1 MKKNNLKRFLASL
14 LAVLMLASVT
24 GVSPAVFA
32 EEPDNTATYEAN
44 ATPQLKADV
53 IDNTTWVVIPENAS
67 MDQLKQILAS
77 TLLENAEEVDA
88 QNVPWLYKNKVY
100 GTNDK
105 TGITIYNKPNE
116 DFVTID
122 GIDIPGGKYLG
133 SNFTYKHPAFN
144 TQGIGE
150 YDLQLNGVT
159 IKIHKDIKSS
169 SSITLTDYENGIKV
183 PYFDDGSIDYA
194 QLKERILDKVVTNPE
209 TAKSNITIEYMAAID
224 TGKASEIPGIDTI
237 ADWLAKAGKEWT
249 PIEGGTHK
257 HVFDIPYLAMTA
269 GENTIRLSWG
279 GDDTYYG
286 CTSSEFTVNFL
297 DREPAPLQRN
307 EVSEIG
313 IVYKEDLSVDYEATK
328 EVIRNTLATST
339 DTEIVDTSDLKVE
352 YQAYNGYNDF
362 SSDANIKPGT
372 EKTIRL
378 SWNGN
383 ADYSAWK
390 EEFTVTF
397 VDGRDPAFKLKD
409 GVKDAAPEIGLVFK
423 YDKENG
429 VAIDYEAAEAAIRE
443 ALVEKLANVDL
454 ADISV
459 QYEATPGVFKPIS
472 YDPISD
478 KNAFGEGAEKIKL
491 TWGGNKDYRSFSE
504 TVNVK
509 MIDNRIASEIKVVS
523 DPSITYNKDGS
534 AEKSAIIASVIDYT
548 NSTLP
553 AGAEFTVEVPNID
566 TSLGTTWKDI
576 TDNTMDAGENQKI
589 RISFAGNA
597 EYKPCE
603 IVTYINVKKAPVS
616 ITLPIIS
623 KLYAGEEVDPETYY
637 EVTPDDDAIDVYLF
651 FVGVNTNKETCVNVK
666 LTPDQEKLLKV
677 IPSVYDKLREGMKLS
692 EFKEFIESIPNIDKI
707 EVIKNILNI
716 LNTFDNISDNTV
728 IAIGTPAHAGVYQ
741 AIAVSPETKN
751 YEAGKGTG
759 SLIILKNWKGVK
771 LEKSDMFT
779 GSKNEI
785 TVTNATKIAK
795 GEEGAYAVVLKQNG
809 VILNNNAQSAV
820 HYLFTGINHGKLSS
834 SSKMP
839 VEPGRYIVTASVRG
853 GDFFAFPKTFSFKI
867 VADPTP
873 ETTPEA

>member
-14 LAVLMLASVT
+14 LAVLMLSQVT
-24 GVSPAVFA
+24 GVAPGVFA
-32 EEPDNTATYEAN
+32 KGADYEQPILQSGEAVLFSNADEATVKQVLAKALIANYDKCDPNTRDNLDWQYYCESETYLSKTKTEWVSVNGHSYWEKIYKYEFKSLANNSNGTYDVRLKGTETQVQFTKLEP
-44 ATPQLKADV
+44 
-53 IDNTTWVVIPENAS
+53 
-67 MDQLKQILAS
+67 KQ
-77 TLLENAEEVDA
+77 
-88 QNVPWLYKNKVY
+88 
-100 GTNDK
+100 
-105 TGITIYNKPNE
+105 
-116 DFVTID
+116 
-122 GIDIPGGKYLG
+122 
-133 SNFTYKHPAFN
+133 
-144 TQGIGE
+144 
-150 YDLQLNGVT
+150 
-159 IKIHKDIKSS
+159 

-183 PYFDDGSIDYA
+183 PYNNDGSIDYA

-297 DREPAPLQRN
+297 DRESAPLQRN

-328 EVIRNTLATST
+328 EVIRNTLAAST
-339 DTEIVDTSDLKVE
+339 NTEIVDTSDLKVE

-362 SSDANIKPGT
+362 GSDANIKPGT

-383 ADYSAWK
+383 ADYRAWS
-390 EEFTVTF
+390 ETFTVTF

-409 GVKDAAPEIGLVFK
+409 GVKDAAPEIGLVFT
-423 YDKENG
+423 YDAENG
-429 VAIDYEAAEAAIRE
+429 LAIDYVAAETAIRE

-454 ADISV
+454 DKISV
-459 QYEATPGVFKPIS
+459 KYKSAEQAVDLNYKPSTVFGK
-472 YDPISD
+472 
-478 KNAFGEGAEKIKL
+478 AFGEGDFEIVL

-548 NSTLP
+548 NSTIP
-553 AGAEFTVEVPNID
+553 ADAKFTVEVPNID
-566 TSLGTTWKDI
+566 TPLGTTWKDI
-576 TDNTMDAGENQKI
+576 TDNTMNAGENQKI

-603 IVTYINVKKAPVS
+603 IVTTITVKKAPVS

-771 LEKSDMFT
+771 LEKNPVLNSGDKANTITVSQAEELKAGNNLCILTKDGESLNSASAGSIHYWFT
-779 GSKNEI
+779 GVN
-785 TVTNATKIAK
+785 KIYAK
-795 GEEGAYAVVLKQNG
+795 SV
-809 VILNNNAQSAV
+809 
-820 HYLFTGINHGKLSS
+820 
-834 SSKMP
+834 MP
-839 VEPGRYIVTASVRG
+839 TAPGRYTVTATVRG
-853 GDFFAFPKTFSFKI
+853 GDFFAFPKTFSFTI
-867 VADPTP
+867 VADPTSN
-873 ETTPEA
+873 T

>member
-32 EEPDNTATYEAN
+32 DNS
-44 ATPQLKADV
+44 ATPKLKASSGEV
-53 IDNTTWVVIPENAS
+53 IIRSGMDDALVTETLNKALINNY
-67 MDQLKQILAS
+67 DQLDDTTKAS
-77 TLLENAEEVDA
+77 LQWEYLGYGYTVKSGAKSVDKHWGA
-88 QNVPWLYKNKVY
+88 ISG
-100 GTNDK
+100 GTK
-105 TGITIYNKPNE
+105 FTERHVITYTYYNKPLAELEPNSYQVRLAGTTDE
-116 DFVTID
+116 ATLVKVD
-122 GIDIPGGKYLG
+122 KY
-133 SNFTYKHPAFN
+133 
-144 TQGIGE
+144 
-150 YDLQLNGVT
+150 
-159 IKIHKDIKSS
+159 SS
-169 SSITLTDYENGIKV
+169 ASITLTDYENGIKV
-183 PYFDDGSIDYA
+183 PYNNDGSINYA
-194 QLKERILDKVVTNPE
+194 QLKERILDKVVTNPVDVDR
-209 TAKSNITIEYMAAID
+209 SSITIEYL
-224 TGKASEIPGIDTI
+224 ASPDLSKLGENTALDKITE
-237 ADWLAKAGKEWT
+237 LAGTEWT
-249 PIEGGTHK
+249 PIEGGSHK
-257 HVFDIPYLAMTA
+257 FIGISVPYFAMTA
-269 GENTIRLSWG
+269 GENKIKLSWG
-279 GDDTYYG
+279 GNDTYKG
-286 CTSSEFTVNFL
+286 CSSDEFTVNFL

-307 EVSEIG
+307 DVSEIG
-313 IVYKEDLSVDYEATK
+313 IVYNDDLSVDYEATK

-339 DTEIVDTSDLKVE
+339 DTEIVKTSDLKVE

-362 SSDANIKPGT
+362 GSDADIKPGT

-383 ADYSAWK
+383 ADYRAWK
-390 EEFTVTF
+390 ESFDVTF

-429 VAIDYEAAEAAIRE
+429 VAIDYVAAETAIRE

-459 QYEATPGVFKPIS
+459 QYEATPGIFKPIS

-478 KNAFGEGAEKIKL
+478 KNAFGEGTEKIKL

-504 TVNVK
+504 TVSVK
-509 MIDNRIASEIKVVS
+509 MIDNRLASEIKVVA

-534 AEKSAIIASVIDYT
+534 AEKAAIIANVIDYT
-548 NSTLP
+548 NSTIP
-553 AGAEFTVEVPNID
+553 TDAKFTVEVPNID
-566 TSLGTTWKDI
+566 TPLGTTWKDI

-637 EVTPDDDAIDVYLF
+637 EVNPKDPAIDVYLF
-651 FVGVNTNKETCVNVK
+651 FVGINTNKETCVNVK
-666 LTPDQEKLLKV
+666 LTPTQEKIIKAL
-677 IPSVYDKLREGMKLS
+677 PGGVYDTLRNGMKLS

-716 LNTFDNISDNTV
+716 LNTFDNITDNTV
-728 IAIGTPAHAGVYQ
+728 IALGTPAHAGVYQ

-751 YEAGKGTG
+751 YEAGRGTG

-771 LEKSDMFT
+771 LEKNPVLNSGDKANTITVSQAEELKAGNNLCILTKDGESLNSASAGSIHYWFT
-779 GSKNEI
+779 GVN
-785 TVTNATKIAK
+785 KIYAK
-795 GEEGAYAVVLKQNG
+795 SV
-809 VILNNNAQSAV
+809 
-820 HYLFTGINHGKLSS
+820 
-834 SSKMP
+834 MP
-839 VEPGRYIVTASVRG
+839 TAPGRYIVTATVRG
-853 GDFFAFPKTFSFKI
+853 GDFFAFPKTFSFTI
-867 VADPTP
+867 VADPTSN
-873 ETTPEA
+873 T

>member
-1 MKKNNLKRFLASL
+1 MKKYNLKRFLASL
-14 LAVLMLASVT
+14 LAVLMLSQVT
-24 GVSPAVFA
+24 GVAPGVFA
-32 EEPDNTATYEAN
+32 EDTSYEQPILQSGEAVVFSNADEATVKQVLAKALIANYDKCDPSTRDNLDWQYYCKSETYLNKTKTEWVSVNGHSYWEKIYKYEFKSLANNSNGTYDVRLKGTETQVQFTKLEP
-44 ATPQLKADV
+44 
-53 IDNTTWVVIPENAS
+53 
-67 MDQLKQILAS
+67 KQ
-77 TLLENAEEVDA
+77 
-88 QNVPWLYKNKVY
+88 
-100 GTNDK
+100 
-105 TGITIYNKPNE
+105 
-116 DFVTID
+116 
-122 GIDIPGGKYLG
+122 
-133 SNFTYKHPAFN
+133 
-144 TQGIGE
+144 
-150 YDLQLNGVT
+150 
-159 IKIHKDIKSS
+159 
-169 SSITLTDYENGIKV
+169 SSIALTDYENGIKV
-183 PYFDDGSIDYA
+183 PYNNDGSIDYA
-194 QLKERILDKVVTNPE
+194 QLKERILDKVVTNPVD
-209 TAKSNITIEYMAAID
+209 ADRSSITIEYP
-224 TGKASEIPGIDTI
+224 ASPDLSKLGENKYLDEITK
-237 ADWLAKAGKEWT
+237 LAGTEWT
-249 PIEGGTHK
+249 PIEGGSHK
-257 HVFDIPYLAMTA
+257 FIGISVPYFAMTA
-269 GENTIRLSWG
+269 GENKIKLSWG
-279 GDDTYYG
+279 GNDTYYG
-286 CTSSEFTVNFL
+286 CSSDEFTVNFL

-307 EVSEIG
+307 DVSEIG
-313 IVYKEDLSVDYEATK
+313 IVYNDDLSVNYEATK

-339 DTEIVDTSDLKVE
+339 DTEIVKTSDLKVE
-352 YQAYNGYNDF
+352 YKTATNYEDF
-362 SSDANIKPGT
+362 GSDANIKPGT

-383 ADYSAWK
+383 ADYRAWS
-390 EEFTVTF
+390 EPFTVTF

-409 GVKDAAPEIGLVFK
+409 GVKDTAPEIGLVFT
-423 YDKENG
+423 YDAENG
-429 VAIDYEAAEAAIRE
+429 LAIDYVAAETAIRE

-454 ADISV
+454 DKISV

-534 AEKSAIIASVIDYT
+534 AEKSAIISSVIDYT
-548 NSTLP
+548 NSTIP
-553 AGAEFTVEVPNID
+553 ADAKFTVEVPSIVD
-566 TSLGTTWKDI
+566 TSIGTIWKDI

-603 IVTYINVKKAPVS
+603 IVTTITVKKAPVS

-623 KLYAGEEVDPETYY
+623 KLYAGKEVDPETYY

-716 LNTFDNISDNTV
+716 LNTFDNISANTV

-785 TVTNATKIAK
+785 TVTNATKIAN

-809 VILNNNAQSAV
+809 VILSDNAQSAV
-820 HYLFTGINHGKLSS
+820 HYLFTGINHGKLYS

-839 VEPGRYIVTASVRG
+839 VEPGRYIVTATVVG

>member
-1 MKKNNLKRFLASL
+1 MKKYNLKRFLASL

-32 EEPDNTATYEAN
+32 DFGESSRSGIATYAKKEIV
-44 ATPQLKADV
+44 LKGDCSV
-53 IDNTTWVVIPENAS
+53 RLP
-67 MDQLKQILAS
+67 
-77 TLLENAEEVDA
+77 
-88 QNVPWLYKNKVY
+88 Y
-100 GTNDK
+100 
-105 TGITIYNKPNE
+105 NE
-116 DFVTID
+116 DGTINYD
-122 GIDIPGGKYLG
+122 TLEQLVFNECVNVSASNPNNLTLSDVSITHNLLPLNIAGIEEGKTYKIL
-133 SNFTYKHPAFN
+133 FTYKVIYTASCNVTFLGREPVPEIANKNITVDASFN
-144 TQGIGE
+144 E
-150 YDLQLNGVT
+150 DL
-159 IKIHKDIKSS
+159 
-169 SSITLTDYENGIKV
+169 
-183 PYFDDGSIDYA
+183 SIDYGA
-194 QLKERILDKVVTNPE
+194 LRKAIWEQVSVGLPTNVKFDKVSFEYKYNDTLNLWGAFEGKNIVGDKGIPALDLGTNQVKLTWGGDKEYKSWEQKITVNVVDGRTDTSITFVDEPTVKIPYNEDISVDMSALTENIWAIVNDITPDDISKDKITVLFDGKTLDKASISEGSHTLTFKYAGTQTYKNFSTDVTVDFVGREAAFELISGVNQVDMKFKDATSYDYE
-209 TAKSNITIEYMAAID
+209 ATAKAIREAVVKKLAADESINLSDVTVEYNAAYVGTNFKPLD
-224 TGKASEIPGIDTI
+224 NKDI
-237 ADWLAKAGKEWT
+237 ATKKL
-249 PIEGGTHK
+249 
-257 HVFDIPYLAMTA
+257 TA
-269 GENTIRLSWG
+269 DEEFTFRLSWG
-279 GDDTYYG
+279 G
-286 CTSSEFTVNFL
+286 N
-297 DREPAPLQRN
+297 
-307 EVSEIG
+307 
-313 IVYKEDLSVDYEATK
+313 
-328 EVIRNTLATST
+328 
-339 DTEIVDTSDLKVE
+339 
-352 YQAYNGYNDF
+352 
-362 SSDANIKPGT
+362 
-372 EKTIRL
+372 
-378 SWNGN
+378 NGN
-383 ADYSAWK
+383 GTALYKPFSA
-390 EEFTVTF
+390 EV
-397 VDGRDPAFKLKD
+397 
-409 GVKDAAPEIGLVFK
+409 
-423 YDKENG
+423 
-429 VAIDYEAAEAAIRE
+429 
-443 ALVEKLANVDL
+443 
-454 ADISV
+454 
-459 QYEATPGVFKPIS
+459 
-472 YDPISD
+472 
-478 KNAFGEGAEKIKL
+478 KL
-491 TWGGNKDYRSFSE
+491 TL
-504 TVNVK
+504 V
-509 MIDNRIASEIKVVS
+509 DNRLASEIKVVA

-534 AEKSAIIASVIDYT
+534 AEKSAIIANVIDYT

-566 TSLGTTWKDI
+566 TPLGTTWKDI

-603 IVTYINVKKAPVS
+603 IVTTITVKKAPVS

-785 TVTNATKIAK
+785 TVTNATKIAN

-809 VILNNNAQSAV
+809 VILSDNAQSAV
-820 HYLFTGINHGKLSS
+820 HYLFTGINHGKLYS

-839 VEPGRYIVTASVRG
+839 VEPGRYIVTATVVG

-867 VADPTP
+867 VADPTSN
-873 ETTPEA
+873 T

>member
-1 MKKNNLKRFLASL
+1 MKKYNLKRFLASL
-14 LAVLMLASVT
+14 LAVLMLSQVT
-24 GVSPAVFA
+24 CVSPAVFA
-32 EEPDNTATYEAN
+32 DEADNTATYEAEEYQTPKYHN
-44 ATPQLKADV
+44 GTAIIKKDSSDSVVRELVAKAIVENYNDVDPATLSGMEWEYYCTGDRILGLLGSKTKTDWVSINGHTDVTAKATYKFPSLAENDYKSYQVRLKGTTVEYTLAKAD
-53 IDNTTWVVIPENAS
+53 A
-67 MDQLKQILAS
+67 
-77 TLLENAEEVDA
+77 A
-88 QNVPWLYKNKVY
+88 Q
-100 GTNDK
+100 
-105 TGITIYNKPNE
+105 
-116 DFVTID
+116 
-122 GIDIPGGKYLG
+122 
-133 SNFTYKHPAFN
+133 
-144 TQGIGE
+144 
-150 YDLQLNGVT
+150 
-159 IKIHKDIKSS
+159 
-169 SSITLTDYENGIKV
+169 SSIALNDYENGIKV
-183 PYFDDGSIDYA
+183 PYNNDGSIDYA

-297 DREPAPLQRN
+297 DRESAPLQRN

-328 EVIRNTLATST
+328 EVIRNTLAAST
-339 DTEIVDTSDLKVE
+339 NTEIVDTSDLKVE

-362 SSDANIKPGT
+362 GSDANIKPGT

-383 ADYSAWK
+383 ADYRAWS
-390 EEFTVTF
+390 ETFTVTF

-409 GVKDAAPEIGLVFK
+409 GVKDAAPEIGLVFT
-423 YDKENG
+423 YDAENG
-429 VAIDYEAAEAAIRE
+429 LAIDYVAAETAIRE

-454 ADISV
+454 DKISV
-459 QYEATPGVFKPIS
+459 KYKSAEQAVDLNYKPSTVFGK
-472 YDPISD
+472 
-478 KNAFGEGAEKIKL
+478 AFGEGDFEIVL

-548 NSTLP
+548 NSTIP
-553 AGAEFTVEVPNID
+553 ADAKFTVEVPNID
-566 TSLGTTWKDI
+566 TPLGTTWKDI
-576 TDNTMDAGENQKI
+576 TDNTMNAGENQKI

-603 IVTYINVKKAPVS
+603 IVTTITVKKAPVS

-677 IPSVYDKLREGMKLS
+677 IPSVYDKLREGMRLS

-759 SLIILKNWKGVK
+759 SLIILKNWKGIK

-785 TVTNATKIAK
+785 TVTNATKIAN

-809 VILNNNAQSAV
+809 VILNNNAQEAV
-820 HYLFTGINHGKLSS
+820 HYLFTGINHGKLYS

-839 VEPGRYIVTASVRG
+839 DEPGRYIVTASVRG
-853 GDFFAFPKTFSFKI
+853 GDFFAFPKTFSFTI

-873 ETTPEA
+873 ETTPNA

>member
-14 LAVLMLASVT
+14 LAVLMLSQVT
-24 GVSPAVFA
+24 GVAPGVFA
-32 EEPDNTATYEAN
+32 EDTRYEKPTLQSGEAVVLSNADEATVKQVLAKALIANYDKCDPSTRDNLDWQYYCKSEKYITNTKTDWVSVNGAEKVKYGSGLNIGWYTFKSLADNNNATY
-44 ATPQLKADV
+44 PVRLK
-53 IDNTTWVVIPENAS
+53 NTETSVQFTKLEP
-67 MDQLKQILAS
+67 KQ
-77 TLLENAEEVDA
+77 
-88 QNVPWLYKNKVY
+88 
-100 GTNDK
+100 
-105 TGITIYNKPNE
+105 
-116 DFVTID
+116 
-122 GIDIPGGKYLG
+122 
-133 SNFTYKHPAFN
+133 
-144 TQGIGE
+144 
-150 YDLQLNGVT
+150 
-159 IKIHKDIKSS
+159 
-169 SSITLTDYENGIKV
+169 SSITLTDYADGIKV
-183 PYFDDGSIDYA
+183 PYNNDGSINYA
-194 QLKERILDKVVTNPE
+194 QLKERILDKVVTNPVD
-209 TAKSNITIEYMAAID
+209 ADRSSITIEYSASPDLSKLGENTLIDKITEAA
-224 TGKASEIPGIDTI
+224 S
-237 ADWLAKAGKEWT
+237 KEWT
-249 PIEGGTHK
+249 PLEGGSHK
-257 HVFDIPYLAMTA
+257 VIGIPVPYFAMTA
-269 GENTIRLSWG
+269 GENKIKLSWDG
-279 GDDTYYG
+279 NDTYKG
-286 CTSSEFTVNFL
+286 CSSDEFTVNFL
-297 DREPAPLQRN
+297 DRESAPLQRN
-307 EVSEIG
+307 DVSEIG
-313 IVYKEDLSVDYEATK
+313 IVYNEDLSVNYEATK

-339 DTEIVDTSDLKVE
+339 DTEIVKTSDLKVE
-352 YQAYNGYNDF
+352 YQTATNYEDF
-362 SSDANIKPGT
+362 GSDANIKPGT
-372 EKTIRL
+372 KKTIRL

-409 GVKDAAPEIGLVFK
+409 GVKDTAPEIGLVFK

-429 VAIDYEAAEAAIRE
+429 VAIDYVAAETAIRE

-459 QYEATPGVFKPIS
+459 QYEATPGIFKPIS

-478 KNAFGEGAEKIKL
+478 KNAFGEGTEKIKL

-548 NSTLP
+548 NSTIP
-553 AGAEFTVEVPNID
+553 ADAKFTVEVPNID

-603 IVTYINVKKAPVS
+603 IVTTITVKKAPVS

-637 EVTPDDDAIDVYLF
+637 EVNPEDPAIDVYLF

-716 LNTFDNISDNTV
+716 LKTFDNISGNTV

-751 YEAGKGTG
+751 YEAGRGTG

-785 TVTNATKIAK
+785 TVTNATKIAN

-809 VILNNNAQSAV
+809 VILNDNAQEAV
-820 HYLFTGINHGKLSS
+820 HYLFTGINHGKLYS

-853 GDFFAFPKTFSFKI
+853 GDFFAFPKTFSFTI

-873 ETTPEA
+873 NT